1 MVHVLTNL
9 TVIDNSGVKSVQCI
23 RVLGGH
29 KKQIASLGEL
39 VVVAVKKTLPK
50 TKVKKGQVRKAV
62 IIRNRLPIIRKDGTK
77 LLFDNNGTILLNE
90 QNAPIGTRILGPV
103 TQELRKTAFMKI
115 ISLAPEV
122 L

>member
-39 VVVAVKKTLPK
+39 VVVAVKKTIPK

-115 ISLAPEV
+115 ISLAKRV

>member
-39 VVVAVKKTLPK
+39 IVVAVKKTLPK

-62 IIRNRLPIIRKDGTK
+62 VIRNRLPLLRKDGTK
-77 LLFDNNGTILLNE
+77 LLFDNNGIILLNE

-115 ISLAPEV
+115 ISLAKRV

>member
-9 TVIDNSGVKSVQCI
+9 IVIDNSGVKSVQCI

-62 IIRNRLPIIRKDGTK
+62 IIRNRLPLLRKDGTK
-77 LLFDNNGTILLNE
+77 LLFDNNGAILLNE
-90 QNAPIGTRILGPV
+90 QNTPIGTRILGPV

-115 ISLAPEV
+115 ISLAKRV

>member
-115 ISLAPEV
+115 ISLAKRV

>member
-1 MVHVLTNL
+1 MVQVLTNL
-9 TVIDNSGVKSVQCI
+9 SVIDNSGVKSVQCI

-39 VVVAVKKTLPK
+39 IVVAVKKTLPK
-50 TKVKKGQVRKAV
+50 TKVKKGQVRKAIV
-62 IIRNRLPIIRKDGTK
+62 IKSRLPLFRKDGTK

-103 TQELRKTAFMKI
+103 TQELRKTSFMKI
-115 ISLAPEV
+115 VSLSKRV

>member
-1 MVHVLTNL
+1 MVQVSTNL
-9 TVIDNSGVKSVQCI
+9 SVIDNSGVKSVQCI

-39 VVVAVKKTLPK
+39 IVVAVKKTLPK
-50 TKVKKGQVRKAV
+50 TKVKKGQVRKAIV
-62 IIRNRLPIIRKDGTK
+62 IKSRLPLFRKDGTK

-103 TQELRKTAFMKI
+103 TQELRKTSFMKI
-115 ISLAPEV
+115 VSLSKRV

>member
-62 IIRNRLPIIRKDGTK
+62 IIRSRLPILRKDGTK

-90 QNAPIGTRILGPV
+90 QNSPIGTRILGPV

-115 ISLAPEV
+115 ISLAKRV

>member
-90 QNAPIGTRILGPV
+90 QNAPIGTRILGPG

-115 ISLAPEV
+115 ISLAKRV

>member
-62 IIRNRLPIIRKDGTK
+62 IIRNRLPIIRKDCTK

-115 ISLAPEV
+115 ISLAKRV

>member
-77 LLFDNNGTILLNE
+77 LLFDKNGTILLNE

-115 ISLAPEV
+115 ISLAKRV

>member
-62 IIRNRLPIIRKDGTK
+62 IIRNRLPILRKDGTK

-90 QNAPIGTRILGPV
+90 QNSPIGTRILGPV
-103 TQELRKTAFMKI
+103 TQELRRTAFMKI
-115 ISLAPEV
+115 ISLAKRV